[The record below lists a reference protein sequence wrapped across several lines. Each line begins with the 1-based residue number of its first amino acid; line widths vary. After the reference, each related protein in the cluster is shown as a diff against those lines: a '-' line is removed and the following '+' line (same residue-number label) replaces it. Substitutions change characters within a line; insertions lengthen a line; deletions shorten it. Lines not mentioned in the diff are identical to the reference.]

1 MERVIKVDGAHR
13 RAAVRVATDT
23 LEEFPPREAPRLDLA
38 PIGDPTRPDYT
49 DPEAIRRAVLA
60 EAREEAAQK
69 IQEAYAEAFERG
81 MEAGRDHFA
90 QSVAQSAAALE
101 SAAEAIRRA
110 REEFLASLTPQVI
123 ELTALIVRRI
133 LARES
138 REDPELIHNTVR
150 RALEKIADRQRL
162 VVRVHPA
169 DLEAL
174 RARKIRLLEDF
185 PGVDILEVQAS
196 DSVSPGGCIVESE
209 RMHVDARLETLLGN
223 LLSALEGSDACPPS
237 V

>member
-1 MERVIKVDGAHR
+1 MERVIKVDGAHG
-13 RAAVRVATDT
+13 RAVVRAATDT
-23 LEEFPPREAPRLDLA
+23 LEEFPPREAPRLDFP
-38 PIGDPTRPDYT
+38 PISDPARPEFT
-49 DPEAIRRAVLA
+49 DSEAIRRAVLA

-81 MEAGRDHFA
+81 VEAGREHFA
-90 QSVAQSAAALE
+90 QSVAQASAALQ
-101 SAAEAIRRA
+101 SAAEAMQRA
-110 REEFLASLTPQVI
+110 REEFLASLAPQVI

-133 LARES
+133 LGRES
-138 REDPELIHNTVR
+138 REDPELIHRTVR
-150 RALEKIADRQRL
+150 RTLEKIADRQRL
-162 VVRVHPA
+162 VVQAHPA

-174 RARKIRLLEDF
+174 RAQKIRLLEDF

-223 LLSALEGSDACPPS
+223 ILRALEGSDSCPPS
-237 V
+237 T